1 MSKLTE
7 RWRLCYTQTTE
18 DGDTL
23 LDLDINFENVSDE
36 VLANRI
42 QTFLRAVGRGVEIT
56 ADK

>member
-7 RWRLCYTQTTE
+7 RWRLCYTQTNE

-23 LDLDINFENVSDE
+23 LDLDISFENVSDE

-42 QTFLRAVGRGVEIT
+42 QTFLKAVARGVEIT